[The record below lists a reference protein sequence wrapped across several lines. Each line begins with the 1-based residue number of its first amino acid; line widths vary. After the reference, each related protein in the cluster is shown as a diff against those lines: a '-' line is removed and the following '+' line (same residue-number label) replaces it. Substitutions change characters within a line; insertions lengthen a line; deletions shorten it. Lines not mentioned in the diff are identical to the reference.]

1 MKRLKANKKSLLSF
15 ALSAVMLVSM
25 SSMAMICYAWSHPTV
40 EAFNVTLYEDQKRT
54 YSGATV
60 DPCICFE
67 GRNTGKSRSV
77 YFKPQYSV
85 DNQANWDYYKID
97 VRTVEAGLTLS
108 KQVSTYDAN
117 KPWWRL
123 CLENKAIGSGAT
135 AYGWCW

>member
-1 MKRLKANKKSLLSF
+1 MKRLKVNKKSLLSF
-15 ALSAVMLVSM
+15 ALSAVMIVSM
-25 SSMAMICYAWSHPTV
+25 SSMAMLCYAWDHPTV

-67 GRNTGKSRSV
+67 GRNTGKSRAV
-77 YFKPQYSV
+77 FFEPQYSNDSQV
-85 DNQANWDYYKID
+85 HWVTDKVN
-97 VRTVEAGLTLS
+97 VHTVPAGQTLT
-108 KQVSTYDAN
+108 KKVSTYDAN

>member
-1 MKRLKANKKSLLSF
+1 MKKLKVNKKSLLSF

-25 SSMAMICYAWSHPTV
+25 SSMAMLCYAWSHPTV

-67 GRNTGKSRSV
+67 GRNTGKSRAV
-77 YFKPQYSV
+77 FFEPQYSNDSQV
-85 DNQANWDYYKID
+85 HWVTDKVN
-97 VRTVEAGLTLS
+97 VHTVPAGQTLT